1 MRAHFTCIRSCAHV
15 RDWVYAHFEFG
26 WQWCATSCELA
37 RRDVRFWANA
47 PSQLLFPLLHLL
59 PLHAALINCITY
71 ATLPYFKWLF
81 VAPHSV
87 CVILWSEV
95 QMLDYVTLF
104 CIMWCSIFF
113 FFSSAVRLLRPALSC
128 SSLLVSVHSAVYT
141 QSFWLQPSFR
151 SQNGRGLNRI
161 RREKKE
167 SRGKKVIGDS
177 P

>member
-1 MRAHFTCIRSCAHV
+1 M
-15 RDWVYAHFEFG
+15 RDWVCAHFEFS

-37 RRDVRFWANA
+37 RRDVSFWANA
-47 PSQLLFPLLHLL
+47 PSQLLFPSLHLL
-59 PLHAALINCITY
+59 PLHTAFINCVTY
-71 ATLPYFKWLF
+71 ATLSYLKWLF

-87 CVILWSEV
+87 CVLLWSGV

-113 FFSSAVRLLRPALSC
+113 FFLSSSAVRLLRPALSC

-151 SQNGRGLNRI
+151 SQNGRGLNWI
-161 RREKKE
+161 RRGKKE
-167 SRGKKVIGDS
+167 SGGKKVTVDS